1 MAFDPPL
8 GEDVVQ
14 ACGTLKG
21 TIVNKPVDKTALKLL
36 SKYSSLSQAIARSE
50 HPLEAYEQ
58 RWIDAR
64 GVTSDEQFAYLKE
77 QGLAFDPVDIEH
89 DEAVQRCVEY
99 AKQCQKSHVTDL
111 FLSSF
116 TSGRL
121 DYRSGLA
128 PFAMMQTMPDHGFTQ
143 SSAPRFCAICSGYDI
158 YSGMDA
164 TDWNVDRYTAGSISL
179 LKTPEVI
186 QFYLAQHVQ
195 LTRQA
200 PTAEDF
206 RIFNAI
212 LDTLRSLEAQ
222 TKPTQVHR
230 YLKKIDGFKAS
241 VHQCRVLLEALGIAG
256 ILETEKHK
264 GYLTHYTN
272 PGLAPSKSHKSDWA
286 YPVDFWTG
294 ADGVNKEA
302 LAFWFG
308 AYPEIRL

>member
-1 MAFDPPL
+1 M
-8 GEDVVQ
+8 
-14 ACGTLKG
+14 KR
-21 TIVNKPVDKTALKLL
+21 PVEKKALKLL

-50 HPLEAYEQ
+50 HPLQPYEQ

-64 GVTSDEQFAYLKE
+64 GVTSDEQFAYLKQ
-77 QGLAFDPVDIEH
+77 QGLAFDPVDLGH
-89 DEAVQRCVEY
+89 DDAVQGCAAY

-116 TSGRL
+116 ASGRL

-128 PFAMMQTMPDHGFTQ
+128 PFAMMQTMPDHRFTQ
-143 SSAPRFCAICSGYDI
+143 SSAPQFCAICSGSDI
-158 YSGMDA
+158 CRGVDA
-164 TDWNVDRYTAGSISL
+164 TDWNADRHCAGSLGL

-186 QFYLAQHVQ
+186 QFYLAQHLQ
-195 LTRQA
+195 LARQA

-230 YLKKIDGFKAS
+230 SLKKIDGFKAT
-241 VHQCRVLLEALGIAG
+241 VHQCRVLLEALGIAS
-256 ILETEKHK
+256 ILQTEKHK